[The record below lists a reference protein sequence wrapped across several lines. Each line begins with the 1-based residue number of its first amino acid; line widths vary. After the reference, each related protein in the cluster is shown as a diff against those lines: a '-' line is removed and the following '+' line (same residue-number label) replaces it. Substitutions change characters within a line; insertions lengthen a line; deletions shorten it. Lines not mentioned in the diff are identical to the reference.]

1 MCFKWIFIKHYSS
14 TTRNQAM
21 DILEL
26 LKEKILKDFP
36 DITEEELRERIK
48 IGEELLKALS

>member
-1 MCFKWIFIKHYSS
+1 
-14 TTRNQAM
+14 M